1 MSGGFLKI
9 GALSNASNIQNVSDF
24 ILPASCVAMGNLK
37 NAFNFKNG
45 NLLDYY
51 SANSR
56 LVGNPSIQDGYLKFG
71 DNAYIQTDTSEL
83 LDFVEV
89 VAFKP
94 LVDLTSGGLLIGNI
108 EVDSDT
114 LATVN
119 NGWGIAQNR
128 NYYVNGS
135 NLSAYL
141 VTSSAFTVG
150 NWAIVAMSRSASG
163 RYAHAIRSNGN
174 TVISQGTGH
183 STIVSN
189 SQKIGIGSNSSWS
202 KRGLANHS
210 VIAFAAVH
218 AVTKDQT
225 QLQTYV
231 NALAT
236 ELNAIDPTL
245 IF

>member
-1 MSGGFLKI
+1 MSGSYLKI
-9 GALSNASNIQNVSDF
+9 GALSNAWNSRSVSDF
-24 ILPASCVAMGNLK
+24 VLPASCLTMGSLK

-51 SANSR
+51 SANSQ
-56 LVGNPSIQDGYLKFG
+56 LIGSPAAQDGYLKFG

-94 LVDLTSGGLLIGNI
+94 LIAVSNGGLLIGNMQLNA
-108 EVDSDT
+108 DSI
-114 LATVN
+114 AIVQ
-119 NGWGIAQNR
+119 NGWGIAQDR
-128 NYYVNGS
+128 NYYVNGAGAGS
-135 NLSAYL
+135 SLSTASL
-141 VTSSAFTVG
+141 FTVG
-150 NWAIVAMSRSASG
+150 QWAIVAMSRSASG

-189 SQKIGIGSNSSWS
+189 SQKVGVGSNSNWS

-210 VIAFAAVH
+210 VFAFAAVH